1 MLNKPHYINIKG
13 SLMDLSVPKVMGI
26 INITPDSFY
35 TGSRFNEKDE
45 IIKAAEIMIENG
57 ADILDIGGFSSRP
70 FASDVSVEE
79 EKGRVLKAILLVRK
93 KFPSVVISIDT
104 FRSEVA
110 REAVESCGADI
121 INDISGYEFD
131 KMMFE
136 TVVDLNVPYILM
148 HMKGT
153 PGTMQ
158 QNPEYKDI
166 TSEILKWFGAKTTK
180 LQSEGVKDIIIDP
193 GFGFGKT
200 IDNNY
205 EILNRLE
212 DFSILGLPILAGL
225 SRKSMIWKTLGVS
238 PEEALNGTSVLNT
251 IALNKGADIIRVHDV
266 KEAVQTIK
274 LVEKLKTRDI

>member
-13 SLMDLSVPKVMGI
+13 SLMDFSVPKVMGI

-35 TGSRFNEKDE
+35 SGSRFNEESE
-45 IIKAAEIMIENG
+45 ILKAAEMMIENG

-70 FASDVSVEE
+70 DASDVSSEE
-79 EKGRVLKAILLVRK
+79 EKNRVIKAILIIRK
-93 KFPSVVISIDT
+93 RFPSAVISVDT

-110 REAVESCGADI
+110 REAVEGCGADI

-131 KMMFE
+131 EKMFE
-136 TVVDLNVPYILM
+136 TVVELNVPYILM

-166 TSEILKWFGAKTTK
+166 TSEIIKWIGAKATK

-200 IDNNY
+200 IDHNY
-205 EILNRLE
+205 ELLNRLE
-212 DFSILGLPILAGL
+212 DLSILGLPVMAGL
-225 SRKSMIWKTLGVS
+225 SRKSMVWKTLEIS
-238 PEEALNGTSVLNT
+238 PSEALNGTSVLNT
-251 IALNKGADIIRVHDV
+251 IALLKGTDLLRVHDV

-274 LVEKLKTRDI
+274 LVEKLKNRDK